1 MLTELTV
8 GGLIFHIM
16 SLEPKIPDVMAAP
29 NVIFKFKEHNILI
42 GENSVRQPIIGYGYD
57 FNIVNHNTATIDF
70 KLGGYFQEVKPFRD
84 RGIKLPF
91 EEFMP
96 IMGLEL
102 DMPITKNFALTTVI
116 TPLMTFSGVTFRF

>member
-57 FNIVNHNTATIDF
+57 FNIVNHGTATIDF

>member
-16 SLEPKIPDVMAAP
+16 SVEPAIPDTMAAP